1 MTARTGDT
9 GASAFTRI
17 VKTGSVVLLIL
28 IVASALFF
36 FTVPFLGWKTEIV
49 LSGSMEPSIPTG
61 SVVVTRPVRGPSTW
75 AMSSSTPSSPGGA
88 DNAPGSKD
96 RFRYR
101 VEFHHQGRRKQG
113 SGPEPVSPVQVA
125 GIVAFDIP
133 YAGTHRIHQDSA
145 RAPGLPGHS
154 RGNSPGG
161 GVDPSL
167 EDPGLISGK
176 IDHDEQPHRYH
187 RVDHCGISLHGFLPR
202 YNRERPGIHLF
213 KAEYHQ

>member
-61 SVVVTRPVRGPSTW
+61 SVVVTRPVAPESIHVGDVIIYSFLAGPGLTTHRVVKIDSGTGLSFITKGD
-75 AMSSSTPSSPGGA
+75 A
-88 DNAPGSKD
+88 NKD
-96 RFRYR
+96 
-101 VEFHHQGRRKQG
+101 
-113 SGPEPVSPVQVA
+113 PDPNPVSPVQVA

-133 YAGTHRIHQDSA
+133 YAGYLIAFIRT
-145 RAPGLPGHS
+145 PLGLLACLVIPVAILLVGE
-154 RGNSPGG
+154 
-161 GVDPSL
+161 L
-167 EDPGLISGK
+167 
-176 IDHDEQPHRYH
+176 
-187 RVDHCGISLHGFLPR
+187 
-202 YNRERPGIHLF
+202 IHLW
-213 KAEYHQ
+213 KTLD